1 MKAKN
6 AEMKTTTT
14 PMTKTELKEFLR
26 PFLKT
31 RESILTMD
39 DLDEL
44 EIDVFLNE
52 VSWSLPQWW
61 ETPDEVADLFADFFA
76 CEVA

>member
-1 MKAKN
+1 MPKQLMSK
-6 AEMKTTTT
+6 
-14 PMTKTELKEFLR
+14 PELKEFLR

-44 EIDVFLNE
+44 ELEAFQRE
-52 VSWSLPQWW
+52 CWSVGNWW
-61 ETPDEVADLFADFFA
+61 EAPDEVAELFAEYFA
-76 CEVA
+76 CEIA

>member
-1 MKAKN
+1 MPKQL
-6 AEMKTTTT
+6 
-14 PMTKTELKEFLR
+14 MTKPELKEFLR

-52 VSWSLPQWW
+52 VNWSLPQWW

-76 CEVA
+76 CEIA